1 MTNSAVALLATIN
14 TTKNKCPEEHF
25 VANIKHLTI
34 PTLQAGAGIYSECFV
49 IRFLK
54 VLLVCLGSMAAAVQ
68 PNSLGTFRKH
78 FTKPSEQ
85 VAAPPSRI
93 GVLGL
98 HFGSYLSQMLMDF
111 ASIWLIL

>member
-49 IRFLK
+49 IHFLK
-54 VLLVCLGSMAAAVQ
+54 VLLVCLGSMAAAVL
-68 PNSLGTFRKH
+68 PNGLWSSLKTFYKTFSSTYR
-78 FTKPSEQ
+78 P
-85 VAAPPSRI
+85 R
-93 GVLGL
+93 L
-98 HFGSYLSQMLMDF
+98 
-111 ASIWLIL
+111 